1 MLRHLPV
8 LPLVAQLVVIATIA
22 LRIAKQH
29 VVATD
34 AVAIIAL
41 VSYAS

>member
-1 MLRHLPV
+1 M
-8 LPLVAQLVVIATIA
+8 LPLVAQVVVIATIA
-22 LRIAKQH
+22 LRIGKQH